1 MVGSVSVHPCVCVCV
16 CVFFF
21 VCFFAALALHVLV
34 YWFARMNL
42 IWKSN
47 VRQKRHVCQSI
58 LHFANCCL
66 EQRNAICLYTKRM
79 QRQEIILT
87 RVPCLSLELHGSC
100 FWQIVAVTVMLGIKT
115 TVLSF
120 QGADSLICN
129 LQQNPLSR
137 PIVGRLCPTFLKSGC
152 MWLLLPGDS
161 TSDSERWLT
170 AKDKV
175 VFCML
180 FFGVF
185 SFCSLLA

>member
-16 CVFFF
+16 CVFFCVF
-21 VCFFAALALHVLV
+21 FCCISFTCPCLLVCKDELDLEKQRAAKTA
-34 YWFARMNL
+34 
-42 IWKSN
+42 
-47 VRQKRHVCQSI
+47 
-58 LHFANCCL
+58 CL
-66 EQRNAICLYTKRM
+66 SVNTPFCKLLPGAKKCYLSLYKTHAKT
-79 QRQEIILT
+79 IILT